1 MRRPRPKRP
10 RRPTDMPGKSLLAAV
25 LMASTALGGCTLAPR
40 YERPALPVASSW
52 PTATTTAP
60 AGQTGADLGWREVFQ
75 DKRLQSVIALA
86 LEQNRDLRVAVA
98 NIEQARAQ
106 YRVQRADL
114 LPKINATGT
123 YTQSSQPAGAAIPGQ
138 TGNFKLD
145 QYTVS
150 AGFSA
155 YELDLFGRV
164 RSLSAAAL
172 QSFFAT
178 EENRRAVQI
187 SLISEVANAYLT
199 LAADEDLLAITYDTL
214 ASREDGLELNR
225 KRFEAGAA
233 SELDLR
239 QAQTLTEQARSDAA
253 VARAQV
259 ERDRNALRLL
269 VGAEIPAELAPG
281 GGLEQVGL
289 LADIPAGLPSDVLVR
304 RPDVLSAEHTLQAR
318 NANIGAARAAFF
330 PRITLTG
337 SEGSVSPDL
346 NGLFGSG
353 TRTWSFT
360 PQVVLPIF
368 AGGANVANLKGAQA
382 QRDAAVAQYEKAV
395 QTAFREVADALATRA
410 TIGDRITAQEGLVEA
425 ATATQRL
432 TQARY
437 DRGVDSYLALLDAQR
452 TLYAARQSLLAA
464 QLARAANRVELYRA
478 LGGGAPAEARS

>member
-1 MRRPRPKRP
+1 MTMRP
-10 RRPTDMPGKSLLAAV
+10 LLLILAGAV
-25 LMASTALGGCTLAPR
+25 ALGGCTLAPR
-40 YERPALPVASSW
+40 YERPGLPVGQSW
-52 PTATTTAP
+52 PTPTATAA
-60 AGQTGADLGWREVFQ
+60 AGQTGADLAWRDVFQ
-75 DKRLQSVIALA
+75 DARLQSVIALA

-114 LPKINATGT
+114 LPAIDATGG
-123 YTQSSQPAGAAIPGQ
+123 YTRSRSPASAAIPGQ
-138 TGNFKLD
+138 AGDLKVD
-145 QYTVS
+145 QYSVS

-199 LAADEDLLAITYDTL
+199 LAADQDLLAITQETL
-214 ASREDGLELNR
+214 ASREAGLDLNR
-225 KRFEAGAA
+225 KRFDAGAV
-233 SELDLR
+233 SELDVR
-239 QAQTLTEQARSDAA
+239 QTQTLAEQARSDAA
-253 VARAQV
+253 TAKAQV
-259 ERDRNALRLL
+259 DRDLNALRLL
-269 VGAEIPAELAPG
+269 VGADVPAGLLPTGEL
-281 GGLEQVGL
+281 QRVGV

-304 RPDVLSAEHTLQAR
+304 RPDVRAAEHTLQAR

-337 SEGSVSPDL
+337 SEGSTSSALD
-346 NGLFGSG
+346 NLFTAG
-353 TRTWSFT
+353 TRSWSFA

-368 AGGANVANLKGAQA
+368 SGGANIANLKGAEA
-382 QRDAAVAQYEKAV
+382 QRDAAVATYEKTV
-395 QTAFREVADALATRA
+395 QTAFREVSDALAVRA
-410 TIGDRITAQEGLVEA
+410 TINDRIAAQERLVEA
-425 ATATQRL
+425 ASVTQRL

-437 DRGVDSYLALLDAQR
+437 DRGVDSYLSLLDAQR
-452 TLYAARQSLLAA
+452 TLYAARQTLLAA

-478 LGGGAPAEARS
+478 LGGGAPADGALTDGR

>member
-1 MRRPRPKRP
+1 MR
-10 RRPTDMPGKSLLAAV
+10 SLLVA
-25 LMASTALGGCTLAPR
+25 LMAATALGGCTLAPR
-40 YERPALPVASSW
+40 YERPVLPVGSSW
-52 PTATTTAP
+52 PTSTPTETSNVS
-60 AGQTGADLGWREVFQ
+60 GADLAWRDVFQ
-75 DKRLQSVIALA
+75 DPRLQAVIALS

-106 YRVQRADL
+106 YRIQRADL
-114 LPKINATGT
+114 LPGINANGS
-123 YTQSSQPAGAAIPGQ
+123 YTRSSQPAGAAIPGQ
-138 TGNFKLD
+138 TGSFKLD

-164 RSLSAAAL
+164 RSLSNAAL

-199 LAADEDLLAITYDTL
+199 LAADQDLLAITLDTL
-214 ASREDGLELNR
+214 ASREAGLDLNR

-239 QAQTLTEQARSDAA
+239 QVETLAEQARSDAA
-253 VARAQV
+253 VAKAQV

-269 VGAEIPAELAPG
+269 VGAEVPAAQLPQGDLKA
-281 GGLEQVGL
+281 VGV
-289 LADIPAGLPSDVLVR
+289 LADIPAGLPSEVLTR
-304 RPDVLSAEHTLQAR
+304 RPDVRAAEHTLQAR

-346 NGLFGSG
+346 SGLFGSG
-353 TRTWSFT
+353 TRTWSFA
-360 PQVVLPIF
+360 PQIVLPIF
-368 AGGANVANLKGAQA
+368 AGGANIANLKGAEA

-395 QTAFREVADALATRA
+395 QTAFREVSDALATRA
-410 TIGDRITAQEGLVEA
+410 TINERIAAQERLVEA
-425 ATATQRL
+425 ATVTQRL

-452 TLYAARQSLLAA
+452 TLYAARQTLLAA

-478 LGGGAPAEARS
+478 LGGGAPTGTAPTDRG